1 MKRITLAWAL
11 TLCSFITFIACSS
24 PDVGER
30 SVSIIPAPAQMTV
43 GEGTFTIHPGIE
55 IGYADESLK
64 GMGELL
70 SNEIEKLSGIKLASA
85 SDKESNC
92 IIFLELTD
100 PKEFADLP
108 KAYGLSPKDSVPV
121 DESYSL
127 SIQKRN
133 IYIKATTLEGIYR
146 GITTLK
152 QIVGG
157 NLQPGGEKIYLPL
170 LEVKDAPR
178 FAWRGLS
185 FDVSR
190 CFFDPEEV
198 KQVIDMVALYKM
210 NVLHMHLSDNQGWR
224 IEIKKYP
231 ELTQIGSKRKETVIG
246 HNSGTYDGKEY
257 GGFYTQDQ
265 IRDVINY
272 AAERHITIIPEID
285 MPGHQLAALATY
297 PELGCTGG
305 PYDVWGQW
313 GVADDVICA
322 GNEKSMQFLEDVLS
336 EVIDL
341 FPSEYIHVG
350 GDECPKVRWEKCPK
364 CQARIKAEGIKGD
377 KKHSAEE
384 YLQSYVISRM
394 EKFVESKGRHIIGWD
409 EILEGGLAP
418 NATVMSWRGMDGGIE
433 AAKQKHNVVMTP
445 NTYVYLDYY
454 QSADT
459 DLEPDAI
466 GGYLPLEKVY
476 SFEPTAGIS
485 PEDQKYVIGAQANL
499 WTEYI
504 PTFSQVEYMTMPRID
519 AVADIQWS
527 DPSKKDYQTFLPR
540 VARMTQLY
548 DRLGYNYGK
557 HIFDI
562 NASLTTNTENGT
574 LDIALTKLGEGD
586 IYYTVDGSDPT
597 IASIKYEGPVQINQ
611 DCEFKAIVVR
621 PNGTSRIFSEDIF
634 FNKATMKPI
643 TLKEQPSKGYVFN
656 GAQVLVDGLR
666 GGSNYK
672 TGHWLGFQ
680 GKDLDATIDLKE
692 PTEIQKV
699 SFNTN
704 VVKGDWIMG
713 ASAVTVKVSDDGKNF
728 KEVASKKIPEL
739 TQNDK
744 DGLYPQEISFAPV
757 KARYVEVIINS
768 SKLPK
773 WHGGA
778 GSPAFLFV
786 DEIEIL

>member
-1 MKRITLAWAL
+1 MKKHHLLGVIL
-11 TLCSFITFIACSS
+11 LCSGLFSCSS
-24 PDVGER
+24 GVIQQANYEVIPLPQEIKITTGNFVLNDR
-30 SVSIIPAPAQMTV
+30 TSIVYPKDNKEMQQNANLLAEYIHQMSGKKLKVTDEPV
-43 GEGTFTIHPGIE
+43 TSNAIILATGLNADNAEAYQLKVNQDNVTITGTSEAGTFYGIQTLRKSLPITNKGDISLPAAE
-55 IGYADESLK
+55 INDYPRFS
-64 GMGELL
+64 
-70 SNEIEKLSGIKLASA
+70 
-85 SDKESNC
+85 
-92 IIFLELTD
+92 
-100 PKEFADLP
+100 
-108 KAYGLSPKDSVPV
+108 
-121 DESYSL
+121 
-127 SIQKRN
+127 
-133 IYIKATTLEGIYR
+133 YR
-146 GITTLK
+146 GVHL
-152 QIVGG
+152 
-157 NLQPGGEKIYLPL
+157 
-170 LEVKDAPR
+170 
-178 FAWRGLS
+178 
-185 FDVSR
+185 DVSR
-190 CFFDPEEV
+190 HFFPADSV
-198 KQVIDMVALYKM
+198 KRFIDMMALH
-210 NVLHMHLSDNQGWR
+210 NINRLHWHLTDDQGWR
-224 IEIKKYP
+224 IEIKKRP
-231 ELTQIGSKRKETVIG
+231 ELTTIGSKRSETVIG
-246 HNSGTYDGKEY
+246 HNSGEYDGIPY
-257 GGFYTQDQ
+257 SGFYTQDEARE
-265 IRDVINY
+265 IVKY
-272 AAERHITIIPEID
+272 AQERHITVIPEID
-285 MPGHQLAALATY
+285 LPGHMQAALAAY

-305 PYDVWGQW
+305 PYEVWKMW
-313 GVADDVICA
+313 GVSEDVLCA
-322 GNEKSMQFLEDVLS
+322 GNDKTLTFIEDVLN
-336 EVIDL
+336 EIVDI

-504 PTFSQVEYMTMPRID
+504 PTFSQVEYMIMPRID

-713 ASAVTVKVSDDGKNF
+713 ASAVTIKVSDDGKNF

-757 KARYVEVIINS
+757 KARYVEIIINS

-786 DEIEIL
+786 DEIEILY

>member
-1 MKRITLAWAL
+1 MNKLTKYACILTTLAGAV
-11 TLCSFITFIACSS
+11 ACS
-24 PDVGER
+24 DGKKAQGDYA
-30 SVSIIPAPAQMTV
+30 IIPLPQEVATQGSAPFLLKPSTPISYQ
-43 GEGTFTIHPGIE
+43 EGDAEMEQTARFLASYVKEATGYEPKVITGNADKGIHLSIASDIRNPEGYRLLVSENGIE
-55 IGYADESLK
+55 IAGASNAGIFYGVQTLRKSIPAVAE
-64 GMGELL
+64 GMDIELPA
-70 SNEIEKLSGIKLASA
+70 ASIN
-85 SDKESNC
+85 DYPR
-92 IIFLELTD
+92 F
-100 PKEFADLP
+100 P
-108 KAYGLSPKDSVPV
+108 
-121 DESYSL
+121 
-127 SIQKRN
+127 
-133 IYIKATTLEGIYR
+133 YR
-146 GITTLK
+146 GMHL
-152 QIVGG
+152 
-157 NLQPGGEKIYLPL
+157 
-170 LEVKDAPR
+170 
-178 FAWRGLS
+178 
-185 FDVSR
+185 DVSR
-190 CFFDPEEV
+190 HFFPVDSV
-198 KQVIDMVALYKM
+198 KKFIDILALHNM
-210 NVLHMHLSDNQGWR
+210 NRFHWHLTDDQGWR

-231 ELTQIGSKRKETVIG
+231 ELTQIGAQRKETVIG
-246 HNSGTYDGKEY
+246 RNSGKYDGKPY
-257 GGFYTQDQ
+257 GEGMFYTQDE
-265 IRDVINY
+265 IRDVIAY
-272 AAERHITIIPEID
+272 AQERFITIIPEID
-285 MPGHQLAALATY
+285 LPGHQLAAITTY
-297 PELGCTGG
+297 PDLGCTGG
-305 PYDVWGQW
+305 PYEVWTQW
-313 GVADDVICA
+313 GVSDDVICA
-322 GNEKSMQFLEDVLS
+322 GNEKAMTFLEDVLG

-459 DLEPDAI
+459 DLEPEAI

-504 PTFSQVEYMTMPRID
+504 PTFSQVEYMIMPRID

-586 IYYTVDGSDPT
+586 IYYTIDGSDPT
-597 IASIKYEGPVQINQ
+597 IASIKYEDPVQINQ